1 MNDLE
6 LCKKFADLEG
16 VSGVIS
22 DAIRKQSM
30 RYMDFMSGP
39 TTAITCPVVQSFDDI
54 YNPITDLALN
64 CAAIIK
70 YRLKVEP
77 EYDGEWYATR
87 CDGGWSKR
95 QASKTKDA
103 NLQRAV
109 VTCIL
114 KSEGLL

>member
-6 LCKKFADLEG
+6 LCKKFAELDNVNTE
-16 VSGVIS
+16 VSVFS
-22 DAIRKQSM
+22 SESVLVYK
-30 RYMDFMSGP
+30 YMGGDKCHLYN
-39 TTAITCPVVQSFDDI
+39 TANI
-54 YNPITDLALN
+54 YNPIADLALN

-103 NLQRAV
+103 SLQRAV
-109 VTCIL
+109 VACIL

>member
-1 MNDLE
+1 MSDLE
-6 LCKKFADLEG
+6 LCKKFAELEG
-16 VSGVIS
+16 KNGDFGASLKGCFVMKYIDGS
-22 DAIRKQSM
+22 QS
-30 RYMDFMSGP
+30 P
-39 TTAITCPVVQSFDDI
+39 